1 MPNDPSPLKTA
12 VQDVPVE
19 FDLSDQI
26 SSRMSPKLSAIVGQ
40 VVVAALC
47 TLGAIAAREL
57 SDFLLP
63 TGAGPFSLTLPFVLF
78 ATLFA
83 RWTAGV
89 ITLLLSALFA
99 WYFVLPATGSF
110 TFENTS
116 DGPRVFVNVLSGF
129 AIVGLAEYYRRV
141 VRYAVSTRDAL
152 AEERKLL
159 LQEIDHRVKNKF
171 AMVAGLVRI
180 EARGARSDDARQALN
195 RLLGRVDSIAKVHE
209 ALYRDEDGDSRV
221 DMRAYL
227 SLLCNSLRDGVVT
240 QEGIQVVTDL
250 RPVDLP
256 RDKAI
261 AVGLVVNEL
270 FTNAVKHAFEGRES
284 GEIRVLL
291 EQQGSALVVTVADD
305 GVGMAGAETRD
316 GSLGQGLLQN
326 FAESAEGEL
335 EYPRTETGTCVRLRL
350 PM

>member
-1 MPNDPSPLKTA
+1 MSNDPPPLKTV

-19 FDLSDQI
+19 FDLSDRI
-26 SSRMSPKLSAIVGQ
+26 SSRMSSKLSAFGGQ
-40 VVVAALC
+40 ILVAVLC
-47 TLGAIAAREL
+47 TLGAIVVREMTDL
-57 SDFLLP
+57 ILP
-63 TGAGPFSLTLPFVLF
+63 AGAGPFALTFPFVLF

-89 ITLLLSALFA
+89 ITMLLSALFA
-99 WYFVLPATGSF
+99 WYFVLPVNQSF
-110 TFENTS
+110 TFEIGS

-129 AIVGLAEYYRRV
+129 AIVALAEYYRRV
-141 VRYAVSTRDAL
+141 VRQAVSTRDTL
-152 AEERKLL
+152 AEDRKLL

-180 EARGARSDDARQALN
+180 EARSAGSDEARQALN

-240 QEGIQVVTDL
+240 QDGIQVVTDL

-270 FTNAVKHAFEGRES
+270 FTNAVKHAFKGRES

-291 EQQGSALVVTVADD
+291 DQEGSALVVTVADD
-305 GVGMAGAETRD
+305 GVGMDGAETRE

-335 EYPRTETGTCVRLRL
+335 EYPATETGTCVRLRI

>member
-1 MPNDPSPLKTA
+1 MPDDHPPLKTV
-12 VQDVPVE
+12 VQEVPVE
-19 FDLSDQI
+19 FDLSDRI
-26 SSRMSPKLSAIVGQ
+26 SSGMSSRLAAFGGQ
-40 VVVAALC
+40 MLVAGLC
-47 TLGAIAAREL
+47 ALGAVLLREVTDL
-57 SDFLLP
+57 FLLQ
-63 TGAGPFSLTLPFVLF
+63 GAGPFALTFPFVLF

-89 ITLLLSALFA
+89 TTMLLSALFA
-99 WYFVLPATGSF
+99 WYFVLPVAGSF
-110 TFENTS
+110 TFENSS
-116 DGPRVFVNVLSGF
+116 DGPRVLVNVLSGF
-129 AIVGLAEYYRRV
+129 AIVALAEYYRRV
-141 VRYAVSTRDAL
+141 VRHAVSARDTL

-180 EARGARSDDARQALN
+180 EARGAGSEDTRQALN

-209 ALYRDEDGDSRV
+209 ALYRQEDGDSQV

-227 SLLCNSLRDGVVT
+227 SSLCNSLRDGVVT
-240 QEGIQVVTDL
+240 KEGIRVVTDL
-250 RPVDLP
+250 RPVLLP

-270 FTNAVKHAFEGRES
+270 FTNAVKHAFSDRET

-291 EQQGSALVVTVADD
+291 EEESDALVVTVADD
-305 GVGMAGAETRD
+305 GVGLDRAVARE
-316 GSLGQGLLQN
+316 GSLGQGLLRS

-335 EYPRTETGTCVRLRL
+335 EFVETGAGTCVRLRL
-350 PM
+350 PL

>member
-1 MPNDPSPLKTA
+1 VGNDPPPVKSA
-12 VQDVPVE
+12 VQEVPVE
-19 FDLSDQI
+19 FDLSDRI
-26 SSRMSPKLSAIVGQ
+26 SSRMSSRLSAFGGQ
-40 VVVAALC
+40 ILVALAC
-47 TLGAIAAREL
+47 TLGAVILREMT
-57 SDFLLP
+57 DMFV
-63 TGAGPFSLTLPFVLF
+63 TAGAGPFALTFPFVLF

-83 RWTAGV
+83 RWTAGA
-89 ITLLLSALFA
+89 ITMLLSALFA
-99 WYFVLPATGSF
+99 WYFVLPATNSF
-110 TFENTS
+110 TFENPA
-116 DGPRVFVNVLSGF
+116 DAPRVLVNVLSGF

-141 VRYAVSTRDAL
+141 VRQAVSARDSL

-209 ALYRDEDGDSRV
+209 ALYRDEGGDSRV
-221 DMRAYL
+221 DMQAYL
-227 SLLCNSLRDGVVT
+227 SLLCNSLRDGVVS

-250 RPVDLP
+250 RPVNLS

-270 FTNAVKHAFEGRES
+270 FTNAVKHAFKGRER

-291 EQQGSALVVTVADD
+291 DREGSALVVTVADD
-305 GVGMAGAETRD
+305 GVGMAGAEARE

-335 EYPRTETGTCVRLRL
+335 EYPETDGGTCVRLRL